1 MPSFASLFRHDV
13 PFVVFVFVAS
23 PCCAEC
29 EWAVCEAANKV
40 NVWNGEH
47 NAWCWML
54 HEAGSFQ
61 PSWVPLIE
69 SLSSPK
75 LHNAARNS
83 RLQYVPDRRLCL
95 PKRPWWQNKGLQ
107 QYINFYLNLLLVFG
121 GLPSSFVSSPFSPS
135 FLSVCLWVSSLWLW
149 YECIMCMCIT
159 YVNVYNVYACM
170 I

>member
-83 RLQYVPDRRLCL
+83 RRQYVPDRRLCL

-107 QYINFYLNLLLVFG
+107 QCIYFKFTVSFWRGSHLLLFPLPFPRRFCLCVYGFLHCGFG
-121 GLPSSFVSSPFSPS
+121 
-135 FLSVCLWVSSLWLW
+135 
-149 YECIMCMCIT
+149 M
-159 YVNVYNVYACM
+159 NV
-170 I
+170 